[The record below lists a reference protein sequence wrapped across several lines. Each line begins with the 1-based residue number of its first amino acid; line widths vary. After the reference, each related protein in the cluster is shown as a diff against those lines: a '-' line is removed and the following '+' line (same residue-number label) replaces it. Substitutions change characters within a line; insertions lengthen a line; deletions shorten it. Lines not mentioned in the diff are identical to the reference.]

1 MALWY
6 KGHGRGGASGSEED
20 PALFPLV
27 AQHFERAGESAQAAE
42 YWKRSGEVNARGGN
56 NAIAI
61 AAFENALA
69 IEVRADRQA

>member
-1 MALWY
+1 M
-6 KGHGRGGASGSEED
+6 GHGRGGGGED
-20 PALFPLV
+20 PALYPLV

-42 YWKRSGEVNARGGN
+42 FWKRSGEVNARGGN

-69 IEVRADRQA
+69 LEVRGC